1 MKAQK
6 KPVVIDFFE
15 IIPNT
20 ETLIPDLEKFV
31 QSFGDKFEDVFLTEY
46 DGEFSS
52 KPPTILVKTLEGT
65 SYELSSN
72 DVLIRG
78 QFGEYYPCKKFVFTN
93 SYQVL

>member
-65 SYELSSN
+65 LLELSWRKN
-72 DVLIRG
+72 ILKLQKIVL
-78 QFGEYYPCKKFVFTN
+78 KTLDK
-93 SYQVL
+93 